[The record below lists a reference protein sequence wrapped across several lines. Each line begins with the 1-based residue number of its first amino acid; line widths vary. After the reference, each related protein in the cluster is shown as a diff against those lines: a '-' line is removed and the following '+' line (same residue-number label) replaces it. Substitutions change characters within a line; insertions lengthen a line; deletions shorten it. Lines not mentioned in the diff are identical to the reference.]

1 MKYLFFIFAASSI
14 FSITALTVSAQ
25 KHVNSVKQTG
35 GNSKNRSIKFIEGI
49 EIKTSPV
56 SNGQEEMIVSG
67 KKEQPTETSGLKTTR
82 DVSIEKISSLQ
93 FKYAQLLNR
102 NVEDVKNIPL
112 YSFIDE
118 WMEAPYH
125 YGGTNK
131 NGIDCSGLSCQLMRN
146 VFTVNLP
153 RTAREQYNI
162 SSKIGKEAMQEGD
175 LVFFNISRGISHV
188 GVYLGDNY
196 FVHASLNN
204 GVIISNLE
212 EPYYNR
218 HFVGAGRVS
227 GNDNTTA
234 VIN

>member
-1 MKYLFFIFAASSI
+1 MKYLLFIFVASSI
-14 FSITALTVSAQ
+14 FSTTASAQ
-25 KHVNSVKQTG
+25 RRVNAVKLDKTYSKTRSV
-35 GNSKNRSIKFIEGI
+35 KFIEGI
-49 EIKTSPV
+49 EIKASPV
-56 SNGQEEMIVSG
+56 SNVQEETRVPGIRDL
-67 KKEQPTETSGLKTTR
+67 ETERSISKTEN

-102 NVEDVKNIPL
+102 NVEEVKNINL
-112 YSFIDE
+112 YRFIDE
-118 WMEAPYH
+118 WMDTRYR
-125 YGGTNK
+125 YGGSDK
-131 NGIDCSGLSCQLMRN
+131 NGIDCSGLSGELMRS

-162 SSKIGKEAMQEGD
+162 SSKIDNDNMQEGD

-188 GVYLGDNY
+188 GVYLGNNY

-212 EPYYNR
+212 EPYYTK
-218 HFVGAGRVS
+218 HFVGAGRVI
-227 GNDNTTA
+227 GIDNTTA